1 MSLSGPW
8 RHRSPAKGQTMSE
21 DIRLTV
27 DISLD
32 SASLLASDIVALAD
46 EARRLMRADTNEGQ
60 LADGAFGLIANA
72 AKLLDDL
79 LSEMAK
85 KTA

>member
-1 MSLSGPW
+1 MSLSGQ
-8 RHRSPAKGQTMSE
+8 RRRRNPAKGQAISE

-32 SASLLASDIVALAD
+32 SASLLASDIVTLAD
-46 EARRLMRADTNEGQ
+46 EARRLMRADTNEGR

-72 AKLLDDL
+72 AKQLDDL
-79 LSEMAK
+79 LSEMARK
-85 KTA
+85 AA

>member
-1 MSLSGPW
+1 
-8 RHRSPAKGQTMSE
+8 MSE